1 MAISRSWRPHP
12 VDGPFR
18 AQVGD
23 IGELNQV
30 FSDAFTERYRRD
42 GMVGVRVPFLNS
54 IIWRY
59 AIEDAANGAMLWRD
73 ERGRLVAFNIA
84 HRSGTEGWMGPLAVR
99 TEFQGNGTGKEIVT
113 RGIDWL
119 KAEGA
124 TTIGLETMP
133 RTMDNIGFYSRLGF
147 VPGRLTVTTTLEA
160 PQGDSVVQV
169 LGRLSPQAR
178 DDAIAECQALVHE
191 LIPGYDYSREIRLT
205 HELSLARRSCCPMAV
220 ASPGTRSRILLRWWK
235 AARARNCEFSSWCS
249 TTRRGFPRCSR
260 RSATSPGATAP
271 AESPFVC
278 KASSTRYISDSSPS
292 VAMCAGRICA
302 CRSRSSPRRDHAGA
316 RVVQLGDLS
325 GRATGVPVLSA
336 WRARCRRG
344 RRSPITPAPRAVW

>member
-54 IIWRY
+54 VIWRY

-160 PQGDSVVQV
+160 PQGDSVVHV

-178 DDAIAECQALVHE
+178 DDAIAECHALVHE

-205 HELSLARRSCCPMAV
+205 HELSLGDTILLSHGGRIAGYALAHTAPLVEGRAREELRVLKLVLDDEARFPALLKAIGDFARRN
-220 ASPGTRSRILLRWWK
+220 GTRRIAVRVQGEFNSVYQRLIALGGHVRWTDLRMSL
-235 AARARNCEFSSWCS
+235 AEFAEARP
-249 TTRRGFPRCSR
+249 RRG
-260 RSATSPGATAP
+260 
-271 AESPFVC
+271 
-278 KASSTRYISDSSPS
+278 
-292 VAMCAGRICA
+292 
-302 CRSRSSPRRDHAGA
+302 
-316 RVVQLGDLS
+316 L
-325 GRATGVPVLSA
+325 VLSN
-336 WRARCRRG
+336 WE
-344 RRSPITPAPRAVW
+344 I